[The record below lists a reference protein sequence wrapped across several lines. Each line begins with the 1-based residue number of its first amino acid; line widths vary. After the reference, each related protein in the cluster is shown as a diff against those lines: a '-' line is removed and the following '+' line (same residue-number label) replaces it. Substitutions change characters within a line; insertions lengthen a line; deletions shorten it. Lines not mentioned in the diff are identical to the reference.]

1 MGIRAL
7 YEKHYKKL
15 MIIPFLLLLFAII
28 QIAYQTATTG
38 DFIHKGVSLKG
49 GVTITIQKPISVHEL
64 EQFLKKKFP
73 KADIQVRALSKA
85 GKQTATIVEAS
96 DINTDQLQSVLK
108 ENLGDDVEFSVEVM
122 GSALGESFFRQT
134 TKALIFAF
142 IFMAI
147 VVFFYFKTFTPSI
160 AVILAAVSDIIVT
173 LAIVNLLGIR
183 LSTAGIAAFLMLIGY
198 SVDTDIL
205 LSTKTLR
212 RKENPVQG
220 IYAAMK
226 TGLMMTAT
234 TLTAVTIALILAQSP
249 VLKQIMTILL
259 IGLLVDL
266 PNTWLQNAGI
276 LRIYLERKKKKWER

>member
-28 QIAYQTATTG
+28 QIAYQTVTTG

-64 EQFLKKKFP
+64 ELFLKKKFP
-73 KADIQVRALSKA
+73 KADIQIRALSKA
-85 GKQTATIVEAS
+85 GKQTATIIEAS
-96 DINTDQLQSVLK
+96 DINPEQLQSALK
-108 ENLGDDVEFSVEVM
+108 ENLGNDVEFSTEVM
-122 GSALGESFFRQT
+122 GSALGESFFKQT